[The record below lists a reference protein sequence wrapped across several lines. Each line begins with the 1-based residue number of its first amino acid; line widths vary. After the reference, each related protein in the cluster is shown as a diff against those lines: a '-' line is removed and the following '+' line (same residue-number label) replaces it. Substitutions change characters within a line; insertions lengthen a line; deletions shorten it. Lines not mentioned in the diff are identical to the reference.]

1 MEGFFAD
8 ATAGVLRIGF
18 PLKVETHGMAR
29 HLRIM
34 QDHSPSKASSSAARR
49 ALALLLGINL
59 FCYLDRYILAAI
71 IPNIKLEFL
80 SGDPDANG
88 KAGLLTTAFLFS
100 YMLTAPVF
108 GWMADRF
115 SRWKIIAVSVGVWS
129 LASGASGLAAG
140 FTALLLT
147 RVFLGVGEA
156 GYGPAA
162 PTIIS
167 DLYPIEKRGLVL
179 SWFFMAIPVG
189 SAFGYVLGGMVD
201 HYFGWRWAFYLVTP
215 PGLLL
220 AAFCAFMPEPKRGG
234 THQKANLS
242 DYEKLLKIPS
252 LITNI
257 AAQAAMTFAIGGLS
271 VWAPTYIHEARGLPL
286 AQVDLIFGG
295 ILVVAGLMSTLL
307 GGWLGDKLRL
317 RFPGAYFL
325 VSGWGML
332 LGFPAT
338 IAMLYVPFPYAWIFI
353 FLAMAFLFLNIG
365 PSNTAIANVTPP
377 AMRATAFALNI
388 LVIHLLGDALSP
400 WLIGWIKDHGTWNLS
415 FFAVSTVML
424 LAGIIW
430 LCSSRALVRDTEA
443 VEAEERSA
451 QG

>member
-1 MEGFFAD
+1 MPA
-8 ATAGVLRIGF
+8 
-18 PLKVETHGMAR
+18 
-29 HLRIM
+29 
-34 QDHSPSKASSSAARR
+34 HSPSNVSTPAARR
-49 ALALLLGINL
+49 ALALLLGVNL

-71 IPNIKLEFL
+71 IPKIKAEFL
-80 SGDPDANG
+80 AHDLDANG
-88 KAGLLTTAFLFS
+88 KAGLLTTAFLVS
-100 YMLTAPVF
+100 YMITAPIF

-115 SRWKIIAVSVGVWS
+115 PRWRIIAASVAVWS
-129 LASGASGLAAG
+129 IASGASGLAGG
-140 FTALLLT
+140 FMALLLT
-147 RVFLGVGEA
+147 RVFLGIGEA
-156 GYGPAA
+156 GYGPSA

-167 DLYPIEKRGLVL
+167 DLYPVEKRGLVL

-189 SAFGYVLGGMVD
+189 SALGYVFGGGVD
-201 HYFGWRWAFYLVTP
+201 HYLGWRWAFYLVTP

-220 AAFCAFMPEPKRGG
+220 AALCTLMPEPIRAA
-234 THQKANLS
+234 THQKPNLA
-242 DYEKLLKIPS
+242 DYKKLLKIPS

-295 ILVVAGLMSTLL
+295 ILVAAGLISTLL
-307 GGWLGDKLRL
+307 GGWLGDKLRP

-325 VSGWGML
+325 VSGVGML

-353 FLAMAFLFLNIG
+353 FLAMAFLFLNMG

-388 LVIHLLGDALSP
+388 LVIHALGDALSP

-415 FFAVSTVML
+415 FLTVSTVML

-430 LCSSRALVRDTEA
+430 LGSTRALVRDTEA
-443 VEAEERSA
+443 VEREELRIA
-451 QG
+451 D